1 SGKASQ
7 SEPET
12 GEIAV
17 GAEAA
22 GQATGRL
29 GSRGSHPRLGD
40 VDAAT
45 SAERPRE
52 LADVTQAGRLTG
64 QMPSRPFHVL
74 GHAKGAAKVTA
85 GAGGEDTEDR
95 QVTSAGFDQ
104 GIDGQVDRAVAADH
118 GKMIGGAETGHESGH
133 GGGLG

>member
-1 SGKASQ
+1 
-7 SEPET
+7 PET

-29 GSRGSHPRLGD
+29 GSGGSHPRLGD
-40 VDAAT
+40 VDEAT

-52 LADVTQAGRLTG
+52 LADVTQVGRPTG
-64 QMPSRPFHVL
+64 QMPSRPFYVL
-74 GHAKGAAKVTA
+74 GNSKGAEKVTS
-85 GAGGEDTEDR
+85 GAGREDTEDR

-104 GIDGQVDRAVAADH
+104 GIDGQVDRAVATDH
-118 GKMIGGAETGHESGH
+118 GKMIGGTEAGHEPGH
-133 GGGLG
+133 GGGVG